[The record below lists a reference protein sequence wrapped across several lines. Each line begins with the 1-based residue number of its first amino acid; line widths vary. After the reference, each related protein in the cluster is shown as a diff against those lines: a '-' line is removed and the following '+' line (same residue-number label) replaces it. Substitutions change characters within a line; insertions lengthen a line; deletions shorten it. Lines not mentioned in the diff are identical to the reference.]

1 MHNNLEN
8 WNTKTTI
15 DTLEYGKGMGFH
27 IRFQLAKTMDS
38 VDNIED
44 IYSTG
49 MYHTGE
55 YICYISD
62 PSINRL
68 IHQ

>member
-1 MHNNLEN
+1 M
-8 WNTKTTI
+8 
-15 DTLEYGKGMGFH
+15 DT
-27 IRFQLAKTMDS
+27 

-55 YICYISD
+55 YNYYISD